1 MDKETDFIDP
11 QPYVG
16 QDSKFTGLHYP
27 ETGSTVAVTGVV
39 ELALNVDAKGNLT
52 NLQVLSEEPPLLGF
66 GDAALSDFSGAKFI
80 PAFRNGQPVE
90 SNVKIPVYY
99 KPSAESAR
107 NPSEKGSGRLMNKV
121 VRASFFKRD
130 PLTCAR
136 ELIGTELIWGE
147 CSGVVVEVEAYAA
160 IDDEAAHT
168 FTRPSA
174 RSFIERNKAGA
185 AYVYFNYGVHWMLNV
200 LVKGDANGFVLI
212 RALEPRRGVELMKRR
227 RGVNDLRQLCSGPG
241 KLTQAFA
248 ITGRDHEMD
257 LCSDPRHCFVSN
269 SRATFDVVADKR
281 IGISRSAHLPWR
293 FTLRGSPF
301 VSRAV
306 KL

>member
-1 MDKETDFIDP
+1 MKR
-11 QPYVG
+11 Q
-16 QDSKFTGLHYP
+16 YP
-27 ETGSTVAVTGVV
+27 TEKKT
-39 ELALNVDAKGNLT
+39 EKIIR
-52 NLQVLSEEPPLLGF
+52 
-66 GDAALSDFSGAKFI
+66 SD
-80 PAFRNGQPVE
+80 
-90 SNVKIPVYY
+90 
-99 KPSAESAR
+99 
-107 NPSEKGSGRLMNKV
+107 
-121 VRASFFKRD
+121 FFKRD

-136 ELIGTELIWGE
+136 ELIGAELIWGA
-147 CSGVVVEVEAYAA
+147 CSGTLVEVEAYAA

-227 RGVNDLRQLCSGPG
+227 RGIDDLRQLCSGPG
-241 KLTQAFA
+241 KLTEALG
-248 ITGRDHEMD
+248 ITGGHHEID

-269 SRATFDVVADKR
+269 SRARVDVVADKR

>member
-1 MDKETDFIDP
+1 M
-11 QPYVG
+11 
-16 QDSKFTGLHYP
+16 
-27 ETGSTVAVTGVV
+27 
-39 ELALNVDAKGNLT
+39 
-52 NLQVLSEEPPLLGF
+52 
-66 GDAALSDFSGAKFI
+66 
-80 PAFRNGQPVE
+80 R
-90 SNVKIPVYY
+90 KI
-99 KPSAESAR
+99 
-107 NPSEKGSGRLMNKV
+107 

-130 PLTCAR
+130 PLACAR
-136 ELIGTELIWGE
+136 GLIGTELIWDE
-147 CSGVVVEVEAYAA
+147 CSGIVVEVEAYAA

-212 RALEPRRGVELMKRR
+212 RALQPRRGIELMKKR
-227 RGVNDLRQLCSGPG
+227 RGLDDIRELCSGPG

-248 ITGRDHEMD
+248 VTGRHHEMD
-257 LCSDPRHCFVSN
+257 LCADPRHCFARN
-269 SRATFDVVADKR
+269 SEVAADVVADAR
-281 IGISRSAHLPWR
+281 IGITRSAHFPWR

>member
-1 MDKETDFIDP
+1 
-11 QPYVG
+11 
-16 QDSKFTGLHYP
+16 
-27 ETGSTVAVTGVV
+27 
-39 ELALNVDAKGNLT
+39 
-52 NLQVLSEEPPLLGF
+52 
-66 GDAALSDFSGAKFI
+66 
-80 PAFRNGQPVE
+80 
-90 SNVKIPVYY
+90 
-99 KPSAESAR
+99 
-107 NPSEKGSGRLMNKV
+107 MNKV

-136 ELIGTELIWGE
+136 ELIGTELIWDE

-200 LVKGDANGFVLI
+200 LVKGEANGFVLI
-212 RALEPRRGVELMKRR
+212 RALEPRRGIELMKRR

-248 ITGRDHEMD
+248 ITGRHHEMD
-257 LCSDPRHCFVSN
+257 LCS
-269 SRATFDVVADKR
+269 
-281 IGISRSAHLPWR
+281 RSAAL
-293 FTLRGSPF
+293 LRLQLTRHFRCCRGQTHRHQSLCA
-301 VSRAV
+301 SAV
-306 KL
+306 AIYAARQSFRESSGQGRGD